1 MRGFGHCG
9 VGASGTIA
17 ALKLVS
23 WPAAFL
29 PTGGNHAS
37 GRRPDPSPPSQSMTT
52 SEEPEDAQGVGERPV
67 GDAPRAW
74 DEAPEPIASDG
85 ESDGAVRRRLL
96 ARLAGGLAHEIKNPL
111 STMAINLTLLEE
123 EFQPAPGGG
132 GAQSPKD
139 KRSLKRVRTLQREV
153 ARLEGILEDFLRF
166 ARGGEIDRAPGDLAE
181 LVAEV
186 LEFCEPELEAEQ
198 VRLHAL
204 LPPSIP
210 LAMIDERALRQA
222 LVNLVVNAR
231 QAMPGGGELIVELRR
246 DGPRAELVV
255 TDSGVGMSADQVA
268 RCFEL
273 YYSTKKGGT
282 GLGLATVKRIVEMH
296 GGEIGVMS
304 EEGRGTRFHLWI
316 PLMQEIPGGER
327 TIDVQASHSGP
338 DPTSE
343 ADADGAESAG

>member
-1 MRGFGHCG
+1 MRTF
-9 VGASGTIA
+9 A
-17 ALKLVS
+17 AVKVVS
-23 WPAAFL
+23 SRAAFL
-29 PTGGNHAS
+29 PSRGIQA
-37 GRRPDPSPPSQSMTT
+37 PAPPAAPGPPTQSMTT
-52 SEEPEDAQGVGERPV
+52 SQEPEDARGGGEAARSE
-67 GDAPRAW
+67 ARRAW
-74 DEAPEPIASDG
+74 DAAPEPLASDG
-85 ESDGAVRRRLL
+85 QTDGSVRRRLL

-166 ARGGEIDRAPGDLAE
+166 ARGGEINRAPADLAE

-246 DGPRAELVV
+246 DGPRAELVI
-255 TDSGVGMSADQVA
+255 TDSGVGMSSDQVS

-296 GGEIGVMS
+296 GGRS
-304 EEGRGTRFHLWI
+304 
-316 PLMQEIPGGER
+316 
-327 TIDVQASHSGP
+327 AS
-338 DPTSE
+338 
-343 ADADGAESAG
+343 